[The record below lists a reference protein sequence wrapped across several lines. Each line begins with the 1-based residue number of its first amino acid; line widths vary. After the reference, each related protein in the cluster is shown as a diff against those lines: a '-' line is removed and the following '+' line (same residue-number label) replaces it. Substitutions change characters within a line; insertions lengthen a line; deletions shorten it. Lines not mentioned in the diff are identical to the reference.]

1 MTLLVDDGLGRTQ
14 WSPSLYSDYYIY
26 KYYMV
31 CALMSCGY
39 VTVSYDILTVA
50 THQLFTSVRLFA
62 NAFLVFA

>member
-1 MTLLVDDGLGRTQ
+1 
-14 WSPSLYSDYYIY
+14 
-26 KYYMV
+26 
-31 CALMSCGY
+31 MSCGY